1 MTLAEQKIAEE
12 KLAKL
17 LGDLTS
23 AEKAVLY
30 KTLHAEG
37 LRITACEALI
47 RRAPAPAYPARQT
60 AAPQWALPR
69 GMPPLKVP

>member
-1 MTLAEQKIAEE
+1 VTLGEQKIAEE

-30 KTLHAEG
+30 KPSTPKG
-37 LRITACEALI
+37 YGSP
-47 RRAPAPAYPARQT
+47 RA
-60 AAPQWALPR
+60 
-69 GMPPLKVP
+69 MP